1 MKINTPDLRYIFPID
16 SHHLKC
22 IIRLQK
28 CCCRSTLKTESA
40 ASVRESEVGGFSLLA
55 AVCVI
60 LCWER
65 LFPHVCQNAAG
76 SGTAVGVVGP
86 YNICKTRMRKES
98 RDSDNK
104 TEFNLVQN
112 QLNLLK
118 MNWFAQVDH
127 KTGTECINYS
137 YFERETLKKQGKTET
152 WKNST
157 EKRALEV
164 DVLEGWT
171 QTEQLRRRLQPV
183 SLSLQR
189 AEWGTT
195 INVLPLSAR
204 RMCPGHVF
212 TNSLRIG
219 VLI

>member
-1 MKINTPDLRYIFPID
+1 
-16 SHHLKC
+16 
-22 IIRLQK
+22 
-28 CCCRSTLKTESA
+28 
-40 ASVRESEVGGFSLLA
+40 
-55 AVCVI
+55 
-60 LCWER
+60 
-65 LFPHVCQNAAG
+65 
-76 SGTAVGVVGP
+76 
-86 YNICKTRMRKES
+86 
-98 RDSDNK
+98 
-104 TEFNLVQN
+104 
-112 QLNLLK
+112 
-118 MNWFAQVDH
+118 MNSFAQVDH

-183 SLSLQR
+183 SLSLQM